1 MDIETFKLEEWL
13 KKRESKTRFNLAE
26 NCVYAV
32 TLDDFFHIARI
43 DKKSF
48 LNDFCSIKM
57 DYGNIDGGTP
67 ELKTFWLFTVQ
78 PLPIP
83 IWYGLW

>member
-1 MDIETFKLEEWL
+1 MASFLSVVCQHSHLYMHQDIHLTSSMRYIGMDIETFKLEEWL

-48 LNDFCSIKM
+48 LNDRC
-57 DYGNIDGGTP
+57 
-67 ELKTFWLFTVQ
+67 V
-78 PLPIP
+78 
-83 IWYGLW
+83 

>member
-13 KKRESKTRFNLAE
+13 KKRENKTRFNLAE

-43 DKKSF
+43 DKK
-48 LNDFCSIKM
+48 
-57 DYGNIDGGTP
+57 
-67 ELKTFWLFTVQ
+67 
-78 PLPIP
+78 
-83 IWYGLW
+83 

>member
-13 KKRESKTRFNLAE
+13 KKRENKTRFNLAE

-43 DKKSF
+43 DKNSF
-48 LNDFCSIKM
+48 LNDLCSIKM
-57 DYGNIDGGTP
+57 DYGNIDGGT
-67 ELKTFWLFTVQ
+67 
-78 PLPIP
+78 
-83 IWYGLW
+83 